1 MIEIRDGLT
10 VDEYH
15 DLRRSV
21 GWNIKNIHIVENA
34 IKNSVIIKKAIYD
47 NKVIGMGRVIGD
59 GLYYL
64 VVDVVVDPKY
74 QKRGIGKKIIDEI
87 IKEIENRTEK
97 GQSSSINLM
106 SMGGKEEFYEKCGF
120 TKVPFGYTGYGMIKR
135 IEK

>member
-10 VDEYH
+10 VDEYN
-15 DLRRSV
+15 DLKRSV
-21 GWNIKNIHIVENA
+21 GWNIKNIHIAENA
-34 IKNSVIIKKAIYD
+34 IKDSVIIKKAIYD
-47 NKVIGMGRVIGD
+47 NKAVGMGRVIGD

-64 VVDVVVDPKY
+64 VVDVVVDPRY
-74 QKRGIGKKIIDEI
+74 QKRGIGTRIIDAI
-87 IKEIENRTEK
+87 IEEIENRTEK

-106 SMGGKEEFYEKCGF
+106 SMAGKEEFYEKCGF